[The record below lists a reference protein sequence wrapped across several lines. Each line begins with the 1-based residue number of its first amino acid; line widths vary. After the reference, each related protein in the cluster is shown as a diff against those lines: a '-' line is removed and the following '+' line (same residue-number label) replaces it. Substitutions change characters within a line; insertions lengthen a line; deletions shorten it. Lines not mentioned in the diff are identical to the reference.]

1 MTGQGND
8 FTGFAAEQNRSDD
21 RRWPRAARA
30 LFAAGL
36 FVVAAN
42 SALYFFGVE
51 TLSHPMLSI
60 VGLAL
65 LVPQY
70 LRER

>member
-8 FTGFAAEQNRSDD
+8 FTGFAAERNRSGD
-21 RRWPRAARA
+21 RRWSRAARA

-36 FVVAAN
+36 VLVAVN

>member
-8 FTGFAAEQNRSDD
+8 FTGFAAEQDRSGD
-21 RRWPRAARA
+21 RGRPRTARA

-36 FVVAAN
+36 VLVAVN